1 MCLVPFWIPQ
11 STLSVS
17 RHFTLLTC
25 VLKRENTASFSP
37 NKPSKHIR
45 RSSSVATTQS
55 PYQIKPSKAPEG
67 SGQQKPMSTDMT
79 FLPNI
84 LLGCSGFD
92 RNEKAEEKQ
101 GHKGNA
107 VSALYMRISILM
119 ISGDFKRKYS

>member
-1 MCLVPFWIPQ
+1 MCLVPFWILE

-17 RHFTLLTC
+17 RHFTLISS
-25 VLKRENTASFSP
+25 VLKRVNTASFSP
-37 NKPSKHIR
+37 NKPSKYIR
-45 RSSSVATTQS
+45 RSSSVATAQS

-67 SGQQKPMSTDMT
+67 SGQQKAMSTDMT

-84 LLGCSGFD
+84 LFRCSEFD

-119 ISGDFKRKYS
+119 IAGDFIRKYS